1 MRHIEKG
8 EPLPDFVRFVER
20 GKPRRW
26 EDIHDQPELYRAC
39 RDRILEEQGML
50 GAYTERPLSNS
61 QSLHI
66 DHFRK
71 KGMPWQHDMT
81 FDWRNLVVEDRSS
94 DFGACYKDNN
104 TSKVSDYDMLINPVE
119 EYPERMMTYLANGEI
134 TARADMDERDRQRS
148 DFTISRFNLN
158 HGKLVRMRSSV
169 IEVVAACTQLTDD
182 EIRHAMSLSGFPSV
196 VEWALDARRKL
207 NELK

>member
-20 GKPRRW
+20 EKPRRW
-26 EDIHDQPELYRAC
+26 EDIHDRPELYHAC

-61 QSLHI
+61 RSLHI

-71 KGMPWQHDMT
+71 KGMTWQHDVT
-81 FDWRNLVVEDRSS
+81 FDWRNLVVEDRCR
-94 DFGACYKDNN
+94 DYGACYKDDN
-104 TSKVSDYDMLINPVE
+104 TSLMSDYDLLVNPVE

-134 TARADMDERDRQRS
+134 ATRDDVAASDRQRS
-148 DFTISRFNLN
+148 DFTIDRFNLN
-158 HGKLVRMRSSV
+158 HGKLVRLRSVV
-169 IEVVAACTQLTDD
+169 IDVIAAYAQLTDD
-182 EIRHAMSLSGFPSV
+182 EIRRAMPSSGFPSV
-196 VEWALDARRKL
+196 VEWALAARRKL
-207 NELK
+207 SEPK

>member
-20 GKPRRW
+20 KRPRRW
-26 EDIHDQPELYRAC
+26 EDIHDCPELYHAC

-134 TARADMDERDRQRS
+134 TACADMDERDRQRS

-158 HGKLVRMRSSV
+158 HGKLVRLRSSV
-169 IEVVAACTQLTDD
+169 IDVVAAYAQLTDD
-182 EIRHAMSLSGFPSV
+182 EIRRAMSSSGFPSV
-196 VEWALDARRKL
+196 VEWALAVRRKL
-207 NELK
+207 N

>member
-20 GKPRRW
+20 EKPRRW
-26 EDIHDQPELYRAC
+26 EDIHDSPELYRAC

-61 QSLHI
+61 RSLHI

-71 KGMPWQHDMT
+71 KGMPWQQDVT
-81 FDWRNLVVEDRSS
+81 FDWRNLVVENRCPGY
-94 DFGACYKDNN
+94 GACYKDDK
-104 TSKVSDYDMLINPVE
+104 TSQMSDYDLLVNPVE

-134 TARADMDERDRQRS
+134 TACGDVAANDRRRS
-148 DFTISRFNLN
+148 VFTIARFKLN
-158 HGKLVRMRSSV
+158 HSKLVRLRLGV
-169 IEVVAACTQLTDD
+169 IDVVAAYAQLSDD
-182 EIRHAMSLSGFPSV
+182 EIRRALSSSGFPSV
-196 VEWALDARRKL
+196 VEWALAARRKL
-207 NELK
+207 NQHK

>member
-20 GKPRRW
+20 KRPRRW
-26 EDIHDQPELYRAC
+26 EDIHDCPELYHAC

-50 GAYTERPLSNS
+50 GAYTGRPLSNS

-71 KGMPWQHDMT
+71 KGMSWRLDVT
-81 FDWRNLVVEDRSS
+81 FDWRNLVVEDRCR
-94 DFGACYKDNN
+94 DFGACYKDDN

-134 TARADMDERDRQRS
+134 TACADMDERDRQRS

-158 HGKLVRMRSSV
+158 HGKLVRLRSSV
-169 IEVVAACTQLTDD
+169 IDVVAAYAQLTDD
-182 EIRHAMSLSGFPSV
+182 EIRRAMSSSGFPSV
-196 VEWALDARRKL
+196 VEWALAVRRKL
-207 NELK
+207 N